1 MDARNIAICLAP
13 TLLNMNNLRDMSSAS
28 TSGSGGGGV
37 STPTTTTTTIISQPA
52 STNNNPTVGNL
63 VSGPQHNGSLYSKQ
77 CNASLD
83 CLTFMI
89 EQANR
94 LFQVP
99 GEAFTKCQFNKN
111 DYCLSLTLNELLG
124 SYSNTVL
131 NFYVNDRIEEML
143 KEIKDKPKHWTKYRT
158 EASSSSSTSL
168 VDVSY
173 KSIEDEN
180 ASLRLWKLSIE
191 IDAPARDILDQ
202 ILHARPEW
210 DDELVDFKIV
220 DSLNNQTDLVQYAM
234 HFMPPQPNREFF
246 ELRCW
251 KEAIHITST
260 TTTTTSSPPSSS
272 SGGGSTAAIKQH
284 QRTSYFVFSTSI
296 DSDNKSMMTPLSEV
310 RGNTLRS
317 FYLIET
323 CLNNPNRSIV
333 YQLHRADYK

>member
-28 TSGSGGGGV
+28 AV
-37 STPTTTTTTIISQPA
+37 SSSTTTTSQVIS
-52 STNNNPTVGNL
+52 SSNTNNANL
-63 VSGPQHNGSLYSKQ
+63 VSNGQATNGSLYSKQ

-143 KEIKDKPKHWTKYRT
+143 KEIKDKPKNWTKFRT
-158 EASSSSSTSL
+158 ESSL

-173 KSIEDEN
+173 KNIEDDN
-180 ASLRLWKLSIE
+180 AGIRLWKLSIE
-191 IDAPARDILDQ
+191 IDAPAKEILDQ
-202 ILHARPEW
+202 ILNARSEW
-210 DDELVDFKIV
+210 DDELVDFKII
-220 DSLNNQTDLVQYAM
+220 DSLNSQTDLIQYAM
-234 HFMPPQPNREFF
+234 HFMPPQPNREFC

-251 KEAIHITST
+251 KEAIHITNNNT
-260 TTTTTSSPPSSS
+260 NGSSS
-272 SGGGSTAAIKQH
+272 SSSTGSSVK
-284 QRTSYFVFSTSI
+284 RTSYFVFSTSI
-296 DSDNKSMMTPLSEV
+296 DSDKSSSPSSCAASSSEV
-310 RGNTLRS
+310 RGNTLRT
-317 FYLIET
+317 FYLIEA
-323 CLNNPNRSIV
+323 CLNNPNRSVV